1 MSIYRLDKFLADMD
15 LGTRSELKKIIKKGL
30 ITVNGMVVEKPELK
44 IDTSCDQVCY
54 NGKEIKFSEFEYFLL
69 NKPQDVVSATQDSLH
84 KTVLDLIDQRTRKD
98 LFPVGRLD
106 IDTEGLLLIT
116 NDGELAHR
124 LLSPRKHVNK
134 TYYAKIKGKVT
145 NEDVEKFKSGVDI
158 GEEKLTLPAELKII
172 KSEAISEIE
181 ITIHE
186 GKFHQIKR
194 MFEAVGKEVLYLKRI
209 SMGTLVLD
217 SDLKVGNYRQ
227 LTEEELEQLKGLS

>member
-1 MSIYRLDKFLADMD
+1 M
-15 LGTRSELKKIIKKGL
+15 
-30 ITVNGMVVEKPELK
+30 
-44 IDTSCDQVCY
+44 
-54 NGKEIKFSEFEYFLL
+54 
-69 NKPQDVVSATQDSLH
+69 
-84 KTVLDLIDQRTRKD
+84 IDQRTRKD